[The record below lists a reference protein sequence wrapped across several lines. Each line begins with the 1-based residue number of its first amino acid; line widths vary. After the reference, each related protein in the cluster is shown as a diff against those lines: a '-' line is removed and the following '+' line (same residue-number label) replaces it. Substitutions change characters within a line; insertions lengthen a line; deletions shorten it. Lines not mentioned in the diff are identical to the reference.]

1 MKQKLLKIA
10 ALAAT
15 LVGGLELLG
24 NIAAWAAVKYLA
36 ATASRGEAAAIGVIG
51 GADGPTAIFV
61 TGVSTNSALTSW
73 LLPAALLAVGIWGLV
88 HLKKCNK

>member
-1 MKQKLLKIA
+1 MKQKFLKIA

-24 NIAAWAAVKYLA
+24 NVAAWVAVKHL
-36 ATASRGEAAAIGVIG
+36 SAAAEQTEVAGMGIIG

-61 TGVSTNSALTSW
+61 TGVSTNATVTSS